1 VPSSTAT
8 TEPTT
13 PDDTTNS
20 TTVGTS

>member
-1 VPSSTAT
+1 VSSSTAT

-13 PDDTTNS
+13 PDDATNS